1 MGIFL
6 TPGHQQDMIGDPGM
20 AVAKAVNF
28 NAYHAPDIGGQ
39 YPLWPGCQKN
49 LILKRSNFY
58 RVKRR

>member
-1 MGIFL
+1 L

-20 AVAKAVNF
+20 AMAKAVNS
-28 NAYHAPDIGGQ
+28 NAYHVPAIGEQ
-39 YPLWPGCQKN
+39 YPLWPWGQKN